1 MRSQGNHLEY
11 ALNTMESVIPPVKH
25 PKVKIDLA
33 GSIKLDRVFHGYRDY
48 TEKTSFVKGGV
59 MKTRRFRQN
68 PAEFKR
74 NTKKVTEWLT

>member
-1 MRSQGNHLEY
+1 MQYDAVAQGNHLEY

-59 MKTRRFRQN
+59 MKTRRFS
-68 PAEFKR
+68 
-74 NTKKVTEWLT
+74 TKSCGIQKEHKKK